1 MQNKVNIVADDMGNI
16 IRQSSKNAEFGH
28 IRLEQQRV
36 VFGNTGWV
44 KSSNRSTLLHGKMD
58 DLQNLQLNVNTR
70 LTGKIIVKESLTP
83 FSNNDPDRDLKM
95 AGETGIICAVEGE
108 PIYRKTFFVA
118 DATAEDV
125 LIAHTNG
132 DAIREANGM
141 NTNAVKT
148 TVTPAEAF
156 GLEGDEKP
164 EVNEEDGTPSLDSDE
179 EVVSEVEE
187 TEDVLE
193 EETFEL

>member
-58 DLQNLQLNVNTR
+58 DLQNLQLNVNTP

-156 GLEGDEKP
+156 GLEGDDDANDQ
-164 EVNEEDGTPSLDSDE
+164 EVIDE

>member
-58 DLQNLQLNVNTR
+58 DLQNLQLNVNTP

-156 GLEGDEKP
+156 GLEGDDDANDQ
-164 EVNEEDGTPSLDSDE
+164 EVVDE

>member
-1 MQNKVNIVADDMGNI
+1 
-16 IRQSSKNAEFGH
+16 
-28 IRLEQQRV
+28 
-36 VFGNTGWV
+36 
-44 KSSNRSTLLHGKMD
+44 MD
-58 DLQNLQLNVNTR
+58 DLQNLQLNVNTP

>member
-44 KSSNRSTLLHGKMD
+44 KSSNRSTLLHGKMG
-58 DLQNLQLNVNTR
+58 DLQNLQLNVNTP

-156 GLEGDEKP
+156 GLEGDDDANDQ
-164 EVNEEDGTPSLDSDE
+164 EVVDE

>member
-16 IRQSSKNAEFGH
+16 IRQSSNNAEFGH

-36 VFGNTGWV
+36 VFGNSGWV
-44 KSSNRSTLLHGKMD
+44 KSTNRSTLLHGKMD
-58 DLQNLQLNVNTR
+58 DLQNLQLSVNTP

-83 FSNNDPDRDLKM
+83 FSNNDPDRDLKI
-95 AGETGIICAVEGE
+95 AGETGIICAVDGE

-132 DAIREANGM
+132 EAIREANGT
-141 NTNAVKT
+141 NSNAVKT

-156 GLEGDEKP
+156 GLDGDDANNQ
-164 EVNEEDGTPSLDSDE
+164 EVVDE
-179 EVVSEVEE
+179 EVVEDVVSESQE
-187 TEDVLE
+187 TEEVLE

>member
-16 IRQSSKNAEFGH
+16 IRQSSNNAEFGH

-58 DLQNLQLNVNTR
+58 DLQNLQLSVNTP

-83 FSNNDPDRDLKM
+83 FSNNDPDRDLKV
-95 AGETGIICAVEGE
+95 AGETGIICAVDGE

-118 DATAEDV
+118 DVTAEDV

-132 DAIREANGM
+132 DAIREANGT
-141 NTNAVKT
+141 NSNAVKT

-156 GLEGDEKP
+156 GLDGDDVK
-164 EVNEEDGTPSLDSDE
+164 NEEVVDE
-179 EVVSEVEE
+179 EVVEDVVSESQE
-187 TEDVLE
+187 TEEVLE

>member
-16 IRQSSKNAEFGH
+16 IRQSSNNAEFGH

-36 VFGNTGWV
+36 VFGNSGWV
-44 KSSNRSTLLHGKMD
+44 KSTNRSTLLHGKMD
-58 DLQNLQLNVNTR
+58 DLQNLQLSVNTP

-83 FSNNDPDRDLKM
+83 FSNNDPDRDLKI
-95 AGETGIICAVEGE
+95 AGETGIICAVDGE

-132 DAIREANGM
+132 DAIREANGT
-141 NTNAVKT
+141 NNNAVKT

-156 GLEGDEKP
+156 GLDGDDVNNQ
-164 EVNEEDGTPSLDSDE
+164 EVVDE
-179 EVVSEVEE
+179 EVVEDVVSESQE
-187 TEDVLE
+187 TEEVLE

>member
-16 IRQSSKNAEFGH
+16 IRQSSNNAEFGH

-58 DLQNLQLNVNTR
+58 DLQNLQLDVNTP

-83 FSNNDPDRDLKM
+83 FSNNDPDRDLKV
-95 AGETGIICAVEGE
+95 AGETGIICAVDGE

-118 DATAEDV
+118 DVTAEDV

-132 DAIREANGM
+132 DAIREANGT
-141 NTNAVKT
+141 NNNAVKT

-156 GLEGDEKP
+156 GLDGDD
-164 EVNEEDGTPSLDSDE
+164 VNNEEVVDE
-179 EVVSEVEE
+179 EVVEDVVSESQEAEE
-187 TEDVLE
+187 VLE

>member
-16 IRQSSKNAEFGH
+16 IRQSSNNAEFGH

-36 VFGNTGWV
+36 VFGNSGWV
-44 KSSNRSTLLHGKMD
+44 KSTNRSTLLHGKMD
-58 DLQNLQLNVNTR
+58 DLQNLQLSVNTP

-83 FSNNDPDRDLKM
+83 FSNNDPDRDLKI
-95 AGETGIICAVEGE
+95 AGETGIICAIDGE

-125 LIAHTNG
+125 LLAHTNG
-132 DAIREANGM
+132 EAIREANGT
-141 NTNAVKT
+141 NSNAVKT

-156 GLEGDEKP
+156 GLDGDDTTDN
-164 EVNEEDGTPSLDSDE
+164 EVEDDSD
-179 EVVSEVEE
+179 VVSEINEVEDE
-187 TEDVLE
+187 VLE

>member
-16 IRQSSKNAEFGH
+16 IRQSSNNAEFGH

-58 DLQNLQLNVNTR
+58 DLQNLQLNVNTP

-156 GLEGDEKP
+156 GLEGDDDANDQ
-164 EVNEEDGTPSLDSDE
+164 EVVDE

>member
-58 DLQNLQLNVNTR
+58 DLQNLQLNVNTP

-118 DATAEDV
+118 DAAAEDV

-156 GLEGDEKP
+156 GLEGDDDANDQ
-164 EVNEEDGTPSLDSDE
+164 EVVDE

>member
-1 MQNKVNIVADDMGNI
+1 
-16 IRQSSKNAEFGH
+16 
-28 IRLEQQRV
+28 
-36 VFGNTGWV
+36 
-44 KSSNRSTLLHGKMD
+44 
-58 DLQNLQLNVNTR
+58 
-70 LTGKIIVKESLTP
+70 
-83 FSNNDPDRDLKM
+83 
-95 AGETGIICAVEGE
+95 
-108 PIYRKTFFVA
+108 
-118 DATAEDV
+118 
-125 LIAHTNG
+125 
-132 DAIREANGM
+132 M

>member
-16 IRQSSKNAEFGH
+16 IRQSSNNAEFGH
-28 IRLEQQRV
+28 IRLEQKRV
-36 VFGNTGWV
+36 VYGNTGWV

-58 DLQNLQLNVNTR
+58 DLQNLELNVNTP
-70 LTGKIIVKESLTP
+70 LTGKIIVKESLIP

-95 AGETGIICAVEGE
+95 AGDTGIICAVDGE

-125 LIAHTNG
+125 LISHTNG

-141 NTNAVKT
+141 NNNAVKT
-148 TVTPAEAF
+148 NVTPAEAF
-156 GLEGDEKP
+156 GLEGDDTD
-164 EVNEEDGTPSLDSDE
+164 NTQDDGTPPLDEVE
-179 EVVSEVEE
+179 EVVEE
-187 TEDVLE
+187 LE

>member
-16 IRQSSKNAEFGH
+16 IRQSSNNAEFGH

-36 VFGNTGWV
+36 TFGNGGWV
-44 KSSNRSTLLHGKMD
+44 KNSNRSTLLHGKMD
-58 DLQNLQLNVNTR
+58 DLQQLGLTANTP
-70 LTGKIIVKESLTP
+70 LTGKIVVKESLTP

-95 AGETGIICAVEGE
+95 AGDTGIFCAVGSE
-108 PIYRKTFFVA
+108 PIYRKTFFVV
-118 DATAEDV
+118 DTTTEDV

-132 DAIREANGM
+132 DAIREANGT

-156 GLEGDEKP
+156 GLESADDNTT
-164 EVNEEDGTPSLDSDE
+164 VDDIDDLEEP
-179 EVVSEVEE
+179 VSEVEE
-187 TEDVLE
+187 TEVLE